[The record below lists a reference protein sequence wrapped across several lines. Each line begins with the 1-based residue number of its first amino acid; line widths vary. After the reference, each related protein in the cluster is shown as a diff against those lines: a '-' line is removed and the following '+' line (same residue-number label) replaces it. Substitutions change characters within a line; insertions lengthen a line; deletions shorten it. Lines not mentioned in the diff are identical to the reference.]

1 MISFR
6 TITSPGYQDCNSYCL
21 FFLSSQLLY
30 CGSQYCHSRPLSLK
44 GLWCSI
50 CAEWT
55 AILEVLIGVPC
66 FHSGAGR
73 LANHC
78 HLKQRYVYHYEP
90 ASVTTPMN
98 SYNADMYMFIYT
110 QHCGSKPGEVYRS
123 SCSNCRKYSIEQGA
137 GIMIST
143 VCGCAQSW
151 NYPTHSWN
159 PYNAKQS

>member
-6 TITSPGYQDCNSYCL
+6 TITSPGYQGCNSYCL

-30 CGSQYCHSRPLSLK
+30 CGSQYCHSRPLPLK

-55 AILEVLIGVPC
+55 AFLEVLIGVPC

-98 SYNADMYMFIYT
+98 SCNADTCFYI
-110 QHCGSKPGEVYRS
+110 RS
-123 SCSNCRKYSIEQGA
+123 IVAVSLGRSTAHPAVTVESTASYQGA